1 MLWGRC
7 LLPLSPPTSG
17 CVLFSILSTNYSSSS
32 DFRHPTLYIT
42 PPYYYKL
49 ILFIYAQ
56 SASRF
61 GPLSLADKQIKIC
74 CVSKISMGLWLGSV
88 YIKIPRSLG

>member
-1 MLWGRC
+1 MLWGC
-7 LLPLSPPTSG
+7 YLLPLSPPTSG

-61 GPLSLADKQIKIC
+61 GPLSLLI
-74 CVSKISMGLWLGSV
+74 SKLKFVALVKYQWAFGLVPST
-88 YIKIPRSLG
+88 